1 MTLRSEIL
9 PDAQRSV
16 LERVGPVATALGFYL
31 AGGTAVALRLGHR
44 VSVDLDW
51 FADVERLD
59 PFELAATLQ
68 SRLPGLAIAET
79 GAGALHAELDGV
91 RLTFLRY
98 RYPLLGPLEDAAGF
112 RIASLSDLVCMKLA
126 AATQRGD
133 KKDFFD
139 IVAICEGGIDLSAAL
154 DLFRRKFGLASAGHV
169 LVSLTYFDDSEGDPD
184 PRAENGLTW
193 PEVKRRLVGWV
204 KELSAP

>member
-1 MTLRSEIL
+1 MTLRWEIL

-59 PFELAATLQ
+59 PFELAIALQ

-79 GAGALHAELDGV
+79 GAGALHAELDG
-91 RLTFLRY
+91 
-98 RYPLLGPLEDAAGF
+98 D
-112 RIASLSDLVCMKLA
+112 
-126 AATQRGD
+126 
-133 KKDFFD
+133 
-139 IVAICEGGIDLSAAL
+139 
-154 DLFRRKFGLASAGHV
+154 RKSV
-169 LVSLTYFDDSEGDPD
+169 V
-184 PRAENGLTW
+184 
-193 PEVKRRLVGWV
+193 
-204 KELSAP
+204 